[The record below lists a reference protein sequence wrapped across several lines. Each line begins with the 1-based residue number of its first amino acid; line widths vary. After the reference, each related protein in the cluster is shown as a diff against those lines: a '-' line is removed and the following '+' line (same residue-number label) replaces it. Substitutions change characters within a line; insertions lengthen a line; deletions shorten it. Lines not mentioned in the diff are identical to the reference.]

1 MKRYN
6 EILKNIS
13 KLQQDRK
20 EYYDNIQAIN
30 EGLDRL
36 KHELKEA
43 EQNDWSNY
51 PHDPNRHVCRF
62 GFGFIEACC
71 TERAEGFDKM
81 NQEAQTAII
90 LVGILSSSIIISMV
104 INYSDKFW
112 NWIHGEKMDLI
123 KWSTQNI

>member
-43 EQNDWSNY
+43 EQND
-51 PHDPNRHVCRF
+51 
-62 GFGFIEACC
+62 
-71 TERAEGFDKM
+71 
-81 NQEAQTAII
+81 
-90 LVGILSSSIIISMV
+90 
-104 INYSDKFW
+104 
-112 NWIHGEKMDLI
+112 
-123 KWSTQNI
+123 